1 MSANEPAKAPAMK
14 ELKRMEAE
22 LGEEEG
28 LCEDTNALVE
38 EEEEGEEE
46 EEEEVDVWF
55 RRRA

>member
-22 LGEEEG
+22 LGEEKD
-28 LCEDTNALVE
+28 LCEDTTALVD
-38 EEEEGEEE
+38 
-46 EEEEVDVWF
+46 EVELWF

>member
-28 LCEDTNALVE
+28 LCEDTNAMVE
-38 EEEEGEEE
+38 EEEEEV
-46 EEEEVDVWF
+46 EEEVDVWF